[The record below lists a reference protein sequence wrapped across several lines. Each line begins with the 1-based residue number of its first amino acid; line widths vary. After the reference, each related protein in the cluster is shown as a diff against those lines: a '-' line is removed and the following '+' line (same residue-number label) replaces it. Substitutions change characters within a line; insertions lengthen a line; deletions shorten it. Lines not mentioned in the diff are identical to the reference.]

1 MKKQFELLAPAGS
14 LEKARYAFAYGADA
28 IYLGIPAFSLR
39 VRINKFEID
48 EVKEIIDYAHKLKK
62 KVYITV
68 NIVAHNKHL
77 KELPGYL
84 KKLNK
89 WKPDALIIS
98 DPGILNLAKKYC
110 PKIKY
115 HLSTQANATNSEAV
129 AFWYKNGFSRVI
141 LGRETTLEE
150 IKEIKKKNPKC
161 ELEYFV
167 HGAMCMS
174 YSGRCMLS
182 SWLVGRSA
190 NLGDC
195 VQPCRWNYKVKDL
208 KIIEANVTEPKRP
221 NLDIPVEEDIH
232 GTYIFNSK
240 DMCFI
245 EYLPELIDS
254 GIISFKIE
262 GRAKSPAYLATVVK
276 AYREAFDLLSKKNLS
291 EQKKQ
296 KLKNIKKKYLDDLV
310 HRGYTTGFL
319 FGPEKVEQNLEKT
332 HIESSEEYVGEVLD
346 CKKNNNFFDITIRPH
361 NAIRVGDEVR
371 IMQIKNPDIKFKIEK
386 MFDEK
391 NKEIKSGHGGADYNI
406 VLKLKKPLEKMSIIF
421 VKI

>member
-1 MKKQFELLAPAGS
+1 
-14 LEKARYAFAYGADA
+14 
-28 IYLGIPAFSLR
+28 
-39 VRINKFEID
+39 
-48 EVKEIIDYAHKLKK
+48 
-62 KVYITV
+62 
-68 NIVAHNKHL
+68 
-77 KELPGYL
+77 
-84 KKLNK
+84 
-89 WKPDALIIS
+89 
-98 DPGILNLAKKYC
+98 
-110 PKIKY
+110 
-115 HLSTQANATNSEAV
+115 
-129 AFWYKNGFSRVI
+129 
-141 LGRETTLEE
+141 
-150 IKEIKKKNPKC
+150 
-161 ELEYFV
+161 
-167 HGAMCMS
+167 
-174 YSGRCMLS
+174 MLS

-221 NLDIPVEEDIH
+221 NLDIPVEEDMH

-276 AYREAFDLLSKKNLS
+276 AYREAFDLLSKKSLS

-296 KLKNIKKKYLDDLV
+296 KLKLKNIKKKYLDDLV

-391 NKEIKSGHGGADYNI
+391 NKEIKSGHGGAGYNI
-406 VLKLKKPLEKMSIIF
+406 VLKSKKPLEKMSIIF